1 MKKFVLLLAISL
13 AITPAASAVP
23 KKVAL
28 KKVESVLSVPGAEML
43 AISGKSIITL
53 ATVDSRTADIALNA
67 FDLSG
72 KLLWQKLIDSGADEI
87 AMATAVDGAGNIW
100 IAGFSSK
107 VNTVVTESTTAAA
120 ENPDAISI
128 EPALPIRGDLNNL
141 SVWKIAVTGEVSA
154 AYQYPLETPGLINS
168 ISVTNSGISIV
179 GTLAEKPFLQNM
191 TAAGVF
197 SKPITLGS
205 SKTTINA
212 VVRNSDGTFSHF
224 GSSTESLGG
233 KKLAGVRDGVLIK
246 VAKSGSLST
255 VVRSSAIKGDRSWLT
270 ADSNLLLSGYVKIGK
285 TTETA
290 ITKFSGTFTPTWT
303 IRLASSGQSRA
314 LVAGGTS
321 YAALGSKSA
330 LANIT
335 GWKPS
340 KVQLLV
346 VGLDAKGVI
355 TSAFGS
361 NELGDPLALAYS
373 KDVGLV
379 GLALNG
385 DQIPVIFRI
394 ATR

>member
-1 MKKFVLLLAISL
+1 V
-13 AITPAASAVP
+13 T
-23 KKVAL
+23 L

-53 ATVDSRTADIALNA
+53 ATVDSRTTDIALNA

-100 IAGFSSK
+100 ITGFSSK

-191 TAAGVF
+191 TASGVF
-197 SKPITLGS
+197 SKPFALGS

-212 VVRNSDGTFSHF
+212 VVRNSDGTSSLF

-246 VAKSGSLST
+246 VAKSGSLLT

-290 ITKFSGTFTPTWT
+290 ITKFSGTFTPSWT
-303 IRLASSGQSRA
+303 IRLVSSGQSRA

-340 KVQLLV
+340 KVALLV

-394 ATR
+394 ASR